1 MTNKKNRWKKV
12 LLYLAV
18 IILVIAI
25 LAPFSW
31 LVISSLSYRVDL
43 ISVPLHWLP
52 EKVNLENYKEIFLGN
67 ENGMSSPNKDLPKGL
82 FNSLFIAGT
91 VTLFSLFV
99 GSLAAYAF
107 TRLSFRGKSS
117 LFLLIL
123 TPQFIS
129 IIVVIIPLYMV
140 IRSLGLLNTRLAL
153 IIANCSFTLPLII
166 LLMSS
171 FFSSIP
177 KDLEEAARIDGCS
190 RFGTIFR
197 IILPLSTPGLT
208 ASGLFA
214 FIISWNDF
222 FTALILSST
231 MRSKTI
237 SVLISEYSSKV
248 GVDYVAMAAAGVI
261 ASLPPVILAII
272 FQKYIIKGLTAGSI
286 KG

>member
-1 MTNKKNRWKKV
+1 MTNKKNRWKRV

-18 IILVIAI
+18 IILVIGI
-25 LAPFSW
+25 LAPYSW

-43 ISVPLHWLP
+43 TSKPLHWLP

-82 FNSLFIAGT
+82 FNSLFISGT
-91 VTLFSLFV
+91 VTLFCLLV

-107 TRLSFRGKSS
+107 TRLSFRGKKS

-123 TPQFIS
+123 APQFIP

-153 IIANCSFTLPLII
+153 IIANCSFVLPLII
-166 LLMSS
+166 LLMSG
-171 FFSSIP
+171 FFSSVP

-190 RFGTIFR
+190 RFGTTFR
-197 IILPLSTPGLT
+197 IILPLSTPGLA

-214 FIISWNDF
+214 FIISWNEF
-222 FTALILSST
+222 FAAFILSST

-248 GVDYVAMAAAGVI
+248 GTDYVAMAAAGVI
-261 ASLPPVILAII
+261 ASLPSVILAII
-272 FQKYIIKGLTAGSI
+272 FQKYIVQGLTAGSV